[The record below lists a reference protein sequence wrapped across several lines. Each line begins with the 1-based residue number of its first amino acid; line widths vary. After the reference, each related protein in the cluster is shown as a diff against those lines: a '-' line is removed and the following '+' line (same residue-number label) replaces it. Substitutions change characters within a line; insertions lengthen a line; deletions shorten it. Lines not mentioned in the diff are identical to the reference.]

1 MKQDSYYLRN
11 DVFCC
16 ISDDHVVFLDP
27 ETDSYIG
34 LPIDKT
40 CRFQD
45 ALVGW
50 GNQGAPAKRGGNE
63 GSNDAA
69 DVLDELVEAG
79 LLTTDRSR
87 GKSAAPVSWPS
98 VRLSL
103 IEDERQVSHLTQ
115 FVFCRSFFAAARA
128 AVAKLRASGQVTE
141 SCPWKITPDL
151 LKSIRHRRERH
162 RGANGASDLK
172 KLNKLARVARE
183 LRPWFIEKPIC
194 TLDSLIVIEFFAR
207 HGIYPEWIFGVQAN
221 PLQAHC
227 WVQYEDLVVND
238 RKDVIGLYTQIMAV

>member
-1 MKQDSYYLRN
+1 MKRDRYYLRN
-11 DVFCC
+11 DVFFCV
-16 ISDDHVVFLDP
+16 SDDRVVFLDP

-40 CRFQD
+40 GRFQE

-50 GNQGAPAKRGGNE
+50 DNQGTPARR
-63 GSNDAA
+63 GSNERANDVA

-87 GKSAAPVSWPS
+87 GKSASPFSWPS
-98 VRLSL
+98 ATRSL
-103 IEDERQVSHLTQ
+103 IEDERPVSSLTQ
-115 FVFCRSFFAAARA
+115 FVFCYSFFAAARA
-128 AVAKLRASGQVTE
+128 AVAKLRASGQITA
-141 SCPWKITPDL
+141 STPWKITPDL
-151 LKSIRHRRERH
+151 LKSIRHRREQY
-162 RGANGASDLK
+162 RGANGASDVK
-172 KLNKLARVARE
+172 KLSKLASVARE
-183 LRPWFIEKPIC
+183 LRPWFIKKPIC

-238 RKDVIGLYTQIMAV
+238 RKDVIGLYTPIMAV